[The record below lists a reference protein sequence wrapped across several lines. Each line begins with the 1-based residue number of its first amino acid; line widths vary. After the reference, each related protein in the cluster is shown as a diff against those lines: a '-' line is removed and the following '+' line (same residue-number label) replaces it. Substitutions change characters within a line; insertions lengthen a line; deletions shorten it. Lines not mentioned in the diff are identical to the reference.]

1 MSSPAAMSLTIT
13 QKEQDQR
20 PVLALVGDLDA
31 TTAPQLAT
39 AAQSVIDDGPRDLIL
54 DTAGLTFCDSNGL
67 SVLVQ
72 LAGQLRTR
80 AGRLALVA
88 PSDAVRQALMAGGL
102 DDAFVVAGS
111 VAGALYAIHRD
122 HP

>member
-1 MSSPAAMSLTIT
+1 MSLTIT

-31 TTAPQLAT
+31 TTAPQLAS
-39 AAQSVIDDGPRDLIL
+39 AAQSVIDDGARDLIL
-54 DTAGLTFCDSNGL
+54 DAAGLTFCDSNGL
-67 SVLVQ
+67 SVFVQ
-72 LAGQLRTR
+72 LAGQLRAR
-80 AGRLALVA
+80 AGRLAIVA
-88 PSDAVRQALMAGGL
+88 PSDAVRQALAAGGL
-102 DDAFVVAGS
+102 GDAFVVVGS

>member
-1 MSSPAAMSLTIT
+1 MSLTIT

-31 TTAPQLAT
+31 TTAPQLASV
-39 AAQSVIDDGPRDLIL
+39 AQSVVDDGARDLIL
-54 DTAGLTFCDSNGL
+54 EAEGLTFCDSNGL
-67 SVLVQ
+67 SVFVQ
-72 LAGQLRTR
+72 IAGRLRSR
-80 AGRLALVA
+80 AGRLAIVA
-88 PSDAVRQALMAGGL
+88 PSDAVRQALESGGL
-102 DDAFVVAGS
+102 SDAFVIAGS